1 MTEIISF
8 FAASRRLARPIDP
21 PTATDGP
28 AQILFFTGVR
38 YERPT
43 PQIQIEAAPKPRKRK
58 TIEATTEAATG
69 F

>member
-8 FAASRRLARPIDP
+8 FAASRRLARPVDP

-43 PQIQIEAAPKPRKRK
+43 PQIQIEAVRKPRKRK
-58 TIEATTEAATG
+58 TIDATTEAATG
-69 F
+69 S

>member
-8 FAASRRLARPIDP
+8 FAASRRFAKPANP
-21 PTATDGP
+21 QKATDGP

-38 YERPT
+38 YERPV
-43 PQIQIEAAPKPRKRK
+43 PQIQIEDARKPRKRK

-69 F
+69 S

>member
-8 FAASRRLARPIDP
+8 FAAARRLARPVDP
-21 PTATDGP
+21 PGAAHGP

-38 YERPT
+38 YERPAQ
-43 PQIQIEAAPKPRKRK
+43 PIQIEAVRKPRKRK

-69 F
+69 S